1 MICTGEDR
9 TVLEMKDNPVDPAA
23 IFGISLRGLWSLWEE
38 IDDEIINVTM
48 AVLSLEDVSRDSQRK

>member
-1 MICTGEDR
+1 
-9 TVLEMKDNPVDPAA
+9 VLEMKDNPVDPAA